1 MEVNAIQVNTCI
13 IIAIL
18 PYYSM
23 ADMMNYKHNISIG
36 KYSPT
41 EIVFCN
47 TQRTYIMIY
56 MSYIHTF
63 VLMQIESLSNKVV
76 IN

>member
-13 IIAIL
+13 
-18 PYYSM
+18 SM
-23 ADMMNYKHNISIG
+23 AYMMNYKYNISIG

-63 VLMQIESLSNKVV
+63 VLIQIESLSNKVV